1 MRASQPNSADPS
13 KLNAANIVAAQS
25 IAAHNAARPLAPLTD
40 CLVDD
45 DPAASARFGRG
56 RRKALGASA
65 VVQFF
70 AVAALIIYP
79 LFTTGSRLIAKPT
92 VVIPPY
98 GGMPRVAR
106 QSTEQQIAPSRDHR
120 SHVIPTGIQ
129 FHPPTNNRT
138 RTPDI
143 PDEQQT
149 PGDPQPIVFGAG
161 NSPTGPGIP
170 GLIDIPGANS
180 NTPLPPTPNTSA
192 PVSKA
197 PVVIS
202 QGVVL
207 ASLIRRIEPIYPTIA
222 RQIHLEGV
230 VELRAIIA
238 RDGTVQQLTLVSGNP
253 ILAQAA
259 REAVLQWRFHPTLLN
274 GEPVEVI
281 TYFTVTFHLGQ

>member
-1 MRASQPNSADPS
+1 MRASQPNSADSS
-13 KLNAANIVAAQS
+13 KLNAANAGAAKL
-25 IAAHNAARPLAPLTD
+25 IAAHSAAHPLATLTD

-45 DPAASARFGRG
+45 NPAASARFDRG

-65 VVQFF
+65 IVQFF
-70 AVAALIIYP
+70 AVAALLIYP

-98 GGMPRVAR
+98 GGMPHANRPLAQPQTVPSHGRVFR
-106 QSTEQQIAPSRDHR
+106 
-120 SHVIPTGIQ
+120 VITTGIQ

-138 RTPDI
+138 RTSNTPDQ
-143 PDEQQT
+143 PQNF
-149 PGDPQPIVFGAG
+149 GDTKPYVFGSGSDA
-161 NSPTGPGIP
+161 SGPGIP
-170 GLIDIPGANS
+170 GLIDIPGAKS

-197 PVVIS
+197 PVSMS

-207 ASLIRRIEPIYPTIA
+207 ASLIRRIEPVYPTIA

-238 RDGTVQQLTLVSGNP
+238 RDGTVQQLELVSGNP

-259 REAVLQWRFHPTLLN
+259 REAVLQWRFRPTLLN
-274 GEPVEVI
+274 GQPVEVI